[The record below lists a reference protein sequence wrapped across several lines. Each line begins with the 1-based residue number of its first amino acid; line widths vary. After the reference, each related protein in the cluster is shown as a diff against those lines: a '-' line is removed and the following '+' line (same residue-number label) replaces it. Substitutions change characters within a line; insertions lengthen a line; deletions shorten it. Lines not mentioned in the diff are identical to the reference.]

1 MMKKKT
7 AIEIVGEIQ
16 DRMGTLRQ
24 LTTLSVYLWIKRE
37 VLCESE

>member
-7 AIEIVGEIQ
+7 AIVGEIL
-16 DRMGTLRQ
+16 DGVGVLRQ